1 MAIADGELV
10 VIDEKKFATWLNAR
24 HTGDGAAIIDAAFL
38 ATLLKGLIGDA
49 VFAACRD

>member
-24 HTGDGAAIIDAAFL
+24 HPGTEL
-38 ATLLKGLIGDA
+38 
-49 VFAACRD
+49 R